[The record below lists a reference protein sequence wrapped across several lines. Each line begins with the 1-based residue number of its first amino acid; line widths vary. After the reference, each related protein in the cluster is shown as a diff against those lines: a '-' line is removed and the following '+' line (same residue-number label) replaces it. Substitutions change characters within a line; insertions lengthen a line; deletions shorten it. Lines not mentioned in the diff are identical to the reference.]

1 MDDAHAISSAARV
14 ATVASSSV
22 HTAVVGR
29 EARLVGGV
37 NVSAC
42 TSTNGAGG
50 SAAKVAVMS
59 PYDEVNVAEVAN
71 TFAGPRFSSCSNASL
86 AAEEVDGKDTM
97 VDTTALPAE

>member
-50 SAAKVAVMS
+50 GDGGDGGGGLGQAVPS
-59 PYDEVNVAEVAN
+59 PVPAMPLVYDVP
-71 TFAGPRFSSCSNASL
+71 T
-86 AAEEVDGKDTM
+86 
-97 VDTTALPAE
+97 LPTLTRHP